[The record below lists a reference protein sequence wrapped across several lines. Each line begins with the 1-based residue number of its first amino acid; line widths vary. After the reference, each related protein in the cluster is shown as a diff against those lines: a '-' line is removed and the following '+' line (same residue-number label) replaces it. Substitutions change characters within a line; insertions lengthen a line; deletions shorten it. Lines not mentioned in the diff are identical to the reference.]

1 MPLNVPWI
9 FMLSGGNMSGTWTT
23 RFVDDEDNFVK
34 VRKDISVLCAS
45 TLRTNPGTAYRMLK
59 DFVDLKE
66 GDMVIQNG
74 ANSAVGRAVIEIA
87 KVFKLKTG
95 FLSAKH

>member
-1 MPLNVPWI
+1 M
-9 FMLSGGNMSGTWTT
+9 
-23 RFVDDEDNFVK
+23 
-34 VRKDISVLCAS
+34 
-45 TLRTNPGTAYRMLK
+45 RTNPGTAFRMLK
-59 DFVDLKE
+59 DFVDLQE

-87 KVFKLKTG
+87 KVLKLKTG